1 MADAYKSAGPAAGAY
16 DDDYSEQGPPS
27 EAEQDDFYAGQDD
40 FYAGQD
46 DFGQAQYRREEDAA
60 SLAPTTL
67 TGPVLD
73 QSHLRPGKQA
83 ALLSHERTLEL
94 YRANAKKVCFTSALP
109 VPGRHLRTDPRP
121 RPPVRV
127 CRVHDRR
134 LQDPA
139 HPCPDERERDG
150 G

>member
-16 DDDYSEQGPPS
+16 DDGYSEQGPPS
-27 EAEQDDFYAGQDD
+27 EAEQDDFYAGQDE
-40 FYAGQD
+40 
-46 DFGQAQYRREEDAA
+46 FGQAQYQREEDAA

-94 YRANAKKVCFTSALP
+94 YRANAKKVCFTSVLPLP
-109 VPGRHLRTDPRP
+109 VSS
-121 RPPVRV
+121 
-127 CRVHDRR
+127 
-134 LQDPA
+134 
-139 HPCPDERERDG
+139 
-150 G
+150 